1 VHTPGVPDNRTVR
14 RVMIPWMVGFAL
26 LIAGFF
32 GTIALLDSTVFS
44 AHGFVSSY
52 LDALNR
58 HDATTARELPGVRAP
73 SGVDTTLLTDGAL
86 GSITDIHL
94 VHDTAGKA
102 GVHSIEFSYQLGKRK
117 QTSTYSVVQTPSFL
131 GLFSRWSFE
140 KSPLAT
146 VSVATPHDPRFR
158 VNGTDVVSA
167 AKATQSQPFVVFAP
181 GLYVFDHKSTYL
193 VATPVSVPVTEP
205 ASVTP
210 VRVEAEPTPLFA
222 KEVTKQLH
230 AYYLKCTTQTV
241 LLPTSCPFGKSFAN
255 RVVSTPAWRMVSD
268 PPVTIVP
275 DNDGPLWLVPAATGQ
290 AHLVVKVQSLFD
302 GSIESF
308 DSDVPFDVS
317 YTIAVA
323 VDDHLTITSL
333 DH

>member
-1 VHTPGVPDNRTVR
+1 
-14 RVMIPWMVGFAL
+14 MISWMIGFAL
-26 LIAGFF
+26 LIAAFF
-32 GTIALLDSTVFS
+32 GTVALLNSTVYS

-73 SGVDTTLLTDGAL
+73 SGVETTLLTDGAL
-86 GSITDIHL
+86 GTIANIHL
-94 VHDTAGKA
+94 THDTALSD
-102 GVHSIEFSYQLGKRK
+102 GVRSVEFSYKLGKRSE
-117 QTSTYSVVQTPSFL
+117 TSTYSVVQTESFL

-167 AKATQSQPFVVFAP
+167 VKNTESQPFVVFAP

-193 VATPVSVPVTEP
+193 AATPVAVPVTEP

-210 VRVEAEPTPLFA
+210 VRVDAEADALFGREVR
-222 KEVTKQLH
+222 KELN
-230 AYYLKCTTQTV
+230 AYYIKCAKQTV
-241 LLPTSCPFGKSFAN
+241 LLPTSCPFGKSFSN

-268 PPVTIVP
+268 PPVTIAP
-275 DNDGPLWLVPAATGQ
+275 DGNSGRWLVPKATGR
-290 AHLVVKVQSLFD
+290 AHLIVKVQSLFD
-302 GSIESF
+302 GSISTF

-317 YTIAVA
+317 YSIEIAA
-323 VDDHLTITSL
+323 DDHLTITSVNR
-333 DH
+333 